1 MCRRLMSHVCC
12 CPTPCTRLSLL
23 RDLPGAHTLL
33 LRGQL
38 PPCAAARAEGLGR
51 QLAPSS
57 AANKPSQRY
66 SQVCLFCSF
75 PPQLPDLSFGLLQ

>member
-1 MCRRLMSHVCC
+1 MCRQLMSHACHH
-12 CPTPCTRLSLL
+12 PTPCTRLSLL
-23 RDLPGAHTLL
+23 RDLPGAHTLP

-38 PPCAAARAEGLGR
+38 PPRAAAHAEGLGR

-57 AANKPSQRY
+57 AGNKPSQRY

>member
-1 MCRRLMSHVCC
+1 MCRQLMSHACHH
-12 CPTPCTRLSLL
+12 PTPCTRLSLL
-23 RDLPGAHTLL
+23 RDLPGAHTLP

-38 PPCAAARAEGLGR
+38 PPRAAAHAEGLGR
-51 QLAPSS
+51 QLTPSS
-57 AANKPSQRY
+57 AGSKPSQRY